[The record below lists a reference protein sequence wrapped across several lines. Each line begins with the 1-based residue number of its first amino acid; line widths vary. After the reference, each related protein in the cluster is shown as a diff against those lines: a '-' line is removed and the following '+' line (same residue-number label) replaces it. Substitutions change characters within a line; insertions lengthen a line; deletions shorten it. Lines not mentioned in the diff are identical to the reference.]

1 MQVTD
6 DIEAT
11 VRAYLRGDTP
21 EYNQRFAVINRA
33 RERDTVAAFRSMVIA
48 AFLLTVQYKFSKDSP
63 RDEIIDYVAE
73 IRSRADSLAEDIDPT
88 TAERM
93 ITSVFTDENTS
104 DIDTGTEVTIQMLFA
119 TAIVDDE
126 RIQGQLFEDL
136 IASTRKLANDL
147 LS

>member
-21 EYNQRFAVINRA
+21 EYNQRFAAMDRS
-33 RERDTVAAFRSMVIA
+33 RDNVAAFRAMVIA
-48 AFLLTVQYKFSKDSP
+48 AFLLTVQYKFSKDTP
-63 RDEIIDYVAE
+63 QDDIIDYVAG
-73 IRSRADSLAEDIDPT
+73 IRSRADSLANDIDPT

-93 ITSVFTDENTS
+93 ITSVFTGENTS
-104 DIDTGTEVTIQMLFA
+104 DIEAGKEVEIQMLFA
-119 TAIVDDE
+119 TAIVNDE
-126 RIQGQLFEDL
+126 GIEDELFEQL
-136 IASTRKLANDL
+136 MSSTRKLANDL